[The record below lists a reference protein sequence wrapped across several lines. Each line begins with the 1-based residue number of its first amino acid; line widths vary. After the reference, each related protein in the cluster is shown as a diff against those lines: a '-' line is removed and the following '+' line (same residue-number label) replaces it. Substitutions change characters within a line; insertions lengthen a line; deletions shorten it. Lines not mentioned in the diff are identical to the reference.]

1 MVLLLYKI
9 NSKNLLGDKMED
21 INKIIGNNLLK
32 LRKNSKLTQLELAE
46 KFNYSDKSI
55 SKWENGESLPNIEV
69 LYELA
74 TFYGTTLDAL
84 TSSEEILSNQKICKT
99 KPNKEH
105 TPRMFPVKLI
115 VTLLAVCA
123 VWICA
128 TILFVMLKITL
139 QINYSMCF
147 MWAWCASFIVLTVF
161 ISIWGTNK
169 MLFPTIS
176 ILLWTII
183 ASIHL
188 QLLLYNLNIWPVYFL
203 GIPLQVAIILW
214 GALVK
219 KPFGYY
225 KKLKE
230 QKNTIDEQKESN

>member
-1 MVLLLYKI
+1 
-9 NSKNLLGDKMED
+9 MED

-32 LRKNSKLTQLELAE
+32 LRKNAKLTQLELAE

-55 SKWENGESLPNIEV
+55 SKWENGESLPSIEV
-69 LYELA
+69 LHELA
-74 TFYGTTLDAL
+74 TFYNTTLDGLISEDVLATN
-84 TSSEEILSNQKICKT
+84 TSVKNK
-99 KPNKEH
+99 KPKER
-105 TPRMFPVKLI
+105 TPKMFPTRLI

-128 TILFVMLKITL
+128 TVLFVMLKIMAN
-139 QINYSMCF
+139 INYPICF

-161 ISIWGTNK
+161 ISMWGTNK

-176 ILLWTII
+176 ILMWTVI
-183 ASIHL
+183 SSVHM
-188 QLLLYNLNIWPVYFL
+188 QLLLANINIWPAYFL

-219 KPFGYY
+219 KPKGYY
-225 KKLKE
+225 KEQKLK
-230 QKNTIDEQKESN
+230 KQKENQEKESI

>member
-1 MVLLLYKI
+1 
-9 NSKNLLGDKMED
+9 MED

-32 LRKNSKLTQLELAE
+32 LRKNMKLTQLELAE

-55 SKWENGESLPNIEV
+55 SKWENGESLPSVDI
-69 LYELA
+69 LYQLA
-74 TFYGTTLDAL
+74 EFYGTTLDGL
-84 TSSEEILSNQKICKT
+84 TSEDDILNSTNNKKKNKQH
-99 KPNKEH
+99 KEH
-105 TPRMFPVKLI
+105 TPKMFPTKPI

-128 TILFVMLKITL
+128 TVLFVMLKIMA
-139 QINYSMCF
+139 QINYPMCF

-176 ILLWTII
+176 ILMWTII
-183 ASIHL
+183 ASVHL
-188 QLLLYNLNIWPVYFL
+188 QLLLANINIWPIYFL
-203 GIPLQVAIILW
+203 GIPFQVAIILW

-219 KPFGYY
+219 KPKGYY
-225 KKLKE
+225 KKLREEEKLRKQE
-230 QKNTIDEQKESN
+230 NKQKESN

>member
-1 MVLLLYKI
+1 
-9 NSKNLLGDKMED
+9 MED

-32 LRKNSKLTQLELAE
+32 LRKNKKLTQLELAE

-55 SKWENGESLPNIEV
+55 SKWENGESLPSVEV

-74 TFYGTTLDAL
+74 SFYGTTLDGL
-84 TSSEEILSNQKICKT
+84 TSEDPSEFSNDHKHKKVKEKT
-99 KPNKEH
+99 EH
-105 TPRMFPVKLI
+105 IPRMFPVRPI
-115 VTLLAVCA
+115 ITLLAVCA

-128 TILFVMLKITL
+128 TIIFVMLKIML
-139 QINYSMCF
+139 NINYSMCF

-169 MLFPTIS
+169 MFFPTIS
-176 ILLWTII
+176 ILLWTVI
-183 ASIHL
+183 SSVHL
-188 QLLLYNLNIWPVYFL
+188 QLLLANINIWPIYFL

-230 QKNTIDEQKESN
+230 EQKAKKQEKESN

>member
-1 MVLLLYKI
+1 
-9 NSKNLLGDKMED
+9 MED
-21 INKIIGNNLLK
+21 INKAIGNNLLK
-32 LRKNSKLTQLELAE
+32 LRKNAKLTQLELAE

-55 SKWENGESLPNIEV
+55 SKWENGESLPSIDV
-69 LYELA
+69 LYQLSS
-74 TFYGTTLDAL
+74 FYGTTLDGL
-84 TSSEEILSNQKICKT
+84 TSEDVLSSTPTTKKKKT
-99 KPNKEH
+99 KSEKVH
-105 TPRMFPVKLI
+105 TPKMFPTKPI

-128 TILFVMLKITL
+128 TVLFVMLKIML
-139 QINYSMCF
+139 SVNYSMCF

-161 ISIWGTNK
+161 IAIWGTNK

-176 ILLWTII
+176 ILMWTII
-183 ASIHL
+183 ASLHL
-188 QLLLYNLNIWPVYFL
+188 QLLLAHINIWPIYLL

-219 KPFGYY
+219 KPRGYY

-230 QKNTIDEQKESN
+230 EQKNQIIEKESN

>member
-1 MVLLLYKI
+1 
-9 NSKNLLGDKMED
+9 MEE

-32 LRKNSKLTQLELAE
+32 LRKEKKLTQLELAE

-55 SKWENGESLPNIEV
+55 SKWENGESLPSIEI
-69 LYELA
+69 LYQLA
-74 TFYGTTLDAL
+74 NFYGTTLDGL
-84 TSSEEILSNQKICKT
+84 TSEDAVSTIES
-99 KPNKEH
+99 KPKKKNKQPKEH
-105 TPRMFPVKLI
+105 TPKMFPAKPI
-115 VTLLAVCA
+115 ITLLSVCA

-128 TILFVMLKITL
+128 TVLFVMLKIMAN
-139 QINYSMCF
+139 ISYPMCF

-176 ILLWTII
+176 ILMWTTL
-183 ASIHL
+183 SCIHL
-188 QLLLYNLNIWPVYFL
+188 QLLLVNINVWPIYFL
-203 GIPLQVAIILW
+203 GIPFQVAILLW

-219 KPFGYY
+219 KPRGYY

-230 QKNTIDEQKESN
+230 EQKKKKENEQKESN

>member
-1 MVLLLYKI
+1 
-9 NSKNLLGDKMED
+9 MED

-32 LRKNSKLTQLELAE
+32 LRKEKKLTQLELAE

-55 SKWENGESLPNIEV
+55 SKWENGESLPSVDI
-69 LYELA
+69 LHQLA
-74 TFYGTTLDAL
+74 TFYNTTLDGL
-84 TSSEEILSNQKICKT
+84 TSEDVLASTNNPKNKKFKQKKEHSPKMFPT
-99 KPNKEH
+99 KP
-105 TPRMFPVKLI
+105 I
-115 VTLLAVCA
+115 ITLLAVCA

-128 TILFVMLKITL
+128 TVLFVMLKITL
-139 QINYSMCF
+139 EINYSMCF

-176 ILLWTII
+176 ILMWTTI

-188 QLLLYNLNIWPVYFL
+188 QLLLANINIWPIYFL
-203 GIPLQVAIILW
+203 GIPLQIAIILW

-219 KPFGYY
+219 KPKGYY

-230 QKNTIDEQKESN
+230 GLKQKTQEEKESN